1 MQRVYTQ
8 SILLNFWIVC
18 VCVFFLNF
26 KPFTFFRVPN
36 VVMRFYIGS
45 TLNKGVI
52 RWTETKY
59 TKSKQIIILVDGCW
73 MCVRFLNIS
82 NIISFA
88 TENIIYKK
96 YASKSCPRCH
106 TIPPKHLP
114 YFHTISIFEYDDNS
128 SLCSFV
134 FRCIKL
140 VLEMCTK
147 LKRNRHSTI
156 IVFK

>member
-18 VCVFFLNF
+18 VCFFLNF

-88 TENIIYKK
+88 TENIIYIKNIHQNLFR
-96 YASKSCPRCH
+96 YHLYQGA
-106 TIPPKHLP
+106 IPSPQNI
-114 YFHTISIFEYDDNS
+114 FHIFIPF
-128 SLCSFV
+128 LCLNMMIIHHFVRSF
-134 FRCIKL
+134 FDAF
-140 VLEMCTK
+140 
-147 LKRNRHSTI
+147 N
-156 IVFK
+156 

>member
-8 SILLNFWIVC
+8 SILLNFWILC
-18 VCVFFLNF
+18 VCFFLNF

-88 TENIIYKK
+88 TENIICKK
-96 YASKSCPRCH
+96 YTSKSFPISPIPRCH

-114 YFHTISIFEYDDNS
+114 YFHTISLFEYDDNS
-128 SLCSFV
+128 SFCSFV
-134 FRCIKL
+134 FRCI
-140 VLEMCTK
+140 
-147 LKRNRHSTI
+147 
-156 IVFK
+156 

>member
-18 VCVFFLNF
+18 VFFFFLNF

-82 NIISFA
+82 FIISFA
-88 TENIIYKK
+88 TENIIYKI
-96 YASKSCPRCH
+96 YAWKSFPISPIPRCH
-106 TIPPKHLP
+106 TNPPK
-114 YFHTISIFEYDDNS
+114 TSSIFSYH
-128 SLCSFV
+128 FV
-134 FRCIKL
+134 VWIW
-140 VLEMCTK
+140 
-147 LKRNRHSTI
+147 
-156 IVFK
+156 